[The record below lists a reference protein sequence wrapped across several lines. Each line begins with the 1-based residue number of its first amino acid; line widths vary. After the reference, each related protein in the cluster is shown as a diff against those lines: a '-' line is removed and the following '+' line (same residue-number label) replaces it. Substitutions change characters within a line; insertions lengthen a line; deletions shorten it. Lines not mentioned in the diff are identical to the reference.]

1 MCIVKIV
8 YIIKVEF
15 YGYVILM
22 INGRIFYILIVF
34 VKDFVINNFVLID
47 WWKVWKEFFFGKIIV

>member
-15 YGYVILM
+15 YGYVILR